1 VVVADGTDITSC
13 YIRGARQAAAVARRD
28 NIQVA
33 ILKNGSPSCGS
44 SLVYDG
50 TFSGRQTEG
59 TGVTASLL
67 RSRGVRVFSES
78 EIDIAAAYLEQL
90 ETPA

>member
-1 VVVADGTDITSC
+1 VVVADGTDVTSF
-13 YIRGARQAAAVARRD
+13 YAQGAQMAVDVVRGEDIR
-28 NIQVA
+28 IA

-59 TGVTASLL
+59 AGVTASLL

-78 EIDIAAAYLEQL
+78 EIDSAAAYLEQL
-90 ETPA
+90 E